1 MTVLDDYILLIEEGL
16 NQLSFPD
23 SPRSLYDPCRYV
35 MKNGGKRL
43 RPVLTLMASGLC
55 GGTPEEAV
63 PAALSVEL
71 IHNFTLVHD
80 DIMDKA
86 SSRRGQPSVH
96 VQWDEPTAI
105 LAGDMLYVEA
115 FQQLLFY
122 SNAPGTRFQQLQQ
135 TLLRAIRTVCEGQ
148 ALDMQLERERGGTV
162 EEYLAM
168 IRGKTAAL
176 ISGSLQIGGISAGAS
191 KIELKRLGQLGEKIG
206 LAFQIQDDLMDA
218 VADPEKFGKTRGGD
232 ILEGKKTFLLLT
244 ALEYGNE
251 SDVQELFK
259 IMDKASLEASDIDR
273 VVQLFRTTGALEQ
286 ARETIGREYRQAMEL
301 LEPFDDSD
309 YKADLVTLLNFLI
322 DREY

>member
-1 MTVLDDYILLIEEGL
+1 MTVLDDYTLLVEEGL
-16 NQLSFPD
+16 SQLIFPD
-23 SPRSLYDPCRYV
+23 SPQSLYDPCRYV

-55 GGTPEEAV
+55 GGNPEDAV

-80 DIMDKA
+80 DIMDQA

-96 VQWDEPTAI
+96 VRWDEPTAI
-105 LAGDMLYVEA
+105 LAGDMLYAEA
-115 FQQLLFY
+115 FQQLFCY
-122 SNAPGTRFQQLQQ
+122 SDAPGRRYQQLQR
-135 TLLRAIRTVCEGQ
+135 TLLNAIRTVCEGQ
-148 ALDMQLERERGGTV
+148 ALDMQLEREKGGSV
-162 EEYLAM
+162 EEYLTM

-176 ISGSLQIGGISAGAS
+176 ISGSLKIGGISAGAS
-191 KIELKRLGQLGEKIG
+191 QEELQRLDLLGEKIG

-244 ALEYGNE
+244 ALENGNE
-251 SDVQELFK
+251 TDVRELYSV
-259 IMDKASLEASDIDR
+259 MDKDSLETDDIDR
-273 VVQLFRTTGALEQ
+273 VVHLFKKTGALKRAQ
-286 ARETIGREYRQAMEL
+286 DTVGQEYRQAMEL

>member
-1 MTVLDDYILLIEEGL
+1 MTVLDDYTLLVEEGL
-16 NQLSFPD
+16 SQLTFPD

-55 GGTPEEAV
+55 GGNLEDAV

-80 DIMDKA
+80 DIMDQA

-96 VQWDEPTAI
+96 VRWDEPTAI
-105 LAGDMLYVEA
+105 LAGDMLYAEA
-115 FQQLLFY
+115 FQQLLCY
-122 SNAPGTRFQQLQQ
+122 SDAPGRRFQHLQR
-135 TLLRAIRTVCEGQ
+135 TLLKAIRTVCEGQ
-148 ALDMQLERERGGTV
+148 ALDMKLEREKGGSV
-162 EEYLAM
+162 EEYLDM

-176 ISGSLQIGGISAGAS
+176 ISCSLKIGGISAGAS
-191 KIELKRLGQLGEKIG
+191 QEELQRLDLLGDKIG

-244 ALEYGNE
+244 ALENGNE
-251 SDVQELFK
+251 TDVRELYSV
-259 IMDKASLEASDIDR
+259 MDKDSLKGGDIDR
-273 VVQLFRTTGALEQ
+273 VVHLFRKTGALKR
-286 ARETIGREYRQAMEL
+286 ARDTIGQEYRQAMEL